1 VQGSFETPPIIL
13 KARPARGAL
22 ALGGSAVMDVLLV
35 AAVLIAGA
43 KVDLAL
49 LFYFAFFA
57 VGCVAGLWM
66 LMAPAQLIL
75 DADGFCERV
84 LWRTRRFGWGDVYD
98 FQPAVIGL
106 MATTV
111 GFNFTDHRPRSAVRW
126 LSSAISGVQESLNA
140 GWEMDPRAL
149 ALLLNSAR
157 NRWLDATASSL
168 AVAAPGAG
176 FAGARMDRRTFASL
190 SGLIAAAT
198 LALSAL
204 PQVGVSAWVVA
215 ALFGVRIYAARLHD
229 LGRSGWWQVGVYG
242 CQGALACA
250 SVAGL
255 IAASTALTIAVGLQI
270 AATFGLSLAPGE
282 GFANSF
288 GPAPGQPSALAA
300 AEPFR

>member
-22 ALGGSAVMDVLLV
+22 ALGGSALMDALVV

-57 VGCVAGLWM
+57 VGCAAGLWM
-66 LMAPAQLIL
+66 LMAPAQLVL
-75 DADGFCERV
+75 DRDGLCERV
-84 LWRTRRFGWGDVYD
+84 LWRTRRFGWGEIYD

-111 GFNFTDHRPRSAVRW
+111 GFNFTDQRPRSPVRW

-149 ALLLNSAR
+149 ASLLNSAR
-157 NRWLDATASSL
+157 SRWVGATAASDT
-168 AVAAPGAG
+168 AAAPAAG
-176 FAGARMDRRTFASL
+176 FAGARMDRRMFACL
-190 SGLIAAAT
+190 AGLIAPSA
-198 LALSAL
+198 LALSAIPL
-204 PQVGVSAWVVA
+204 VGGSAWVVA

-229 LGRSGWWQVGVYG
+229 IGRSGWWQLGIYG
-242 CQGALACA
+242 LLGALAL
-250 SVAGL
+250 SSLAGL
-255 IAASTALTIAVGLQI
+255 IPAHLALMI
-270 AATFGLSLAPGE
+270 AAALQVAATLALCLTPGE
-282 GFANSF
+282 ARANRF
-288 GPAPGQPSALAA
+288 GPAPGQPSALAL